1 MGTNHMCQSI
11 EQGGKRCAAHTRPH
25 YTTLMSAMDAAA
37 AKAPFAPAKAGGR
50 KKARDSFTTI
60 SAVDGLD
67 AETLNALNVVANHAS
82 TPQGAK
88 EVAADI
94 EKFKAERD
102 MQTVAWLTSC
112 RKFGTERAGAAKE
125 TTAIIKKAVEKAKRA
140 ETGSRVE
147 LNRNT
152 KVMAGTDPSLEE
164 VFPGI
169 AARWDREHPGNKGIL
184 PSEVA
189 PNTNGSIWLKCE
201 QGHSWDGGRGNNINA
216 PIKAGKR
223 YYPIC
228 PECEGRRP
236 RLFARTQSE
245 LTSLADALG
254 DPEAFNALP
263 PALQYAVM
271 NELNILRGSDDSMSR
286 QVGMSI
292 VNGNL
297 TLKDVMLAA
306 DPKALEGKL
315 DERLDDEGTLTSITD
330 MDVSSSETNS
340 GNGVEVD
347 QILASAG
354 VLALVP
360 AGSDLAVSITRAN
373 NELLWE
379 RAYDAEVD
387 PTESLDTYI
396 GYLDGRRGA
405 SPQGDAAIDRFIEE
419 ARAVQNFAL
428 PEGYVTERL
437 NKFGEPV
444 SMDPDLS
451 QRRFALMAAE
461 QRAIANWSGTGA
473 GKTLSTVLA
482 IQNDNA
488 RETLVVCPKAVR
500 EEWENEFKAGFPT
513 TSEVIVVNNPEDFN
527 TVRPAPAEGVN
538 RVWVVNY
545 DKFSGSPQAL
555 AKTIGP
561 LAERVDAI
569 VFDEIHM
576 AKASAENDK
585 DASKRHNAI
594 VRFRDRAEEA
604 NPGLMVVGAS
614 ATPVVNNLAEAKS
627 VLKIIEGSNSTG
639 PAFATTPTIKN
650 AANAHY
656 RLAAAGV
663 RRIMKY
669 PTELTREDVTIDVT
683 ANVHKIQA
691 RINKMRDSGDG
702 DGKLKP
708 LHPAMMERALLPEK
722 LPKIAAIAK
731 RRRDNGEGGTVV
743 YSHYTDGMVAPIRAA
758 LEKQNLRVGTFTGDD
773 TPAVRTANLKAFRN
787 GEIDV
792 LIGSEPIATGVD
804 GLQNAS
810 NEIVVASMAWTA
822 AADDQL
828 VGRVHRR
835 GQLLNSK
842 VSYLLTEAKVGDD
855 KNAPRW
861 SWCKDNRQS
870 RVKFK
875 RDVAN
880 AAVDGVLPS
889 GALDSQQNSAEKAL
903 GALKDLTAALAKA
916 EVKQGNLTLTA

>member
-1 MGTNHMCQSI
+1 MCQSI
-11 EQGGKRCAAHTRPH
+11 EQGGKRCAAHTRPP
-25 YTTLMSAMDAAA
+25 YAALMSAMDDAA

-50 KKARDSFTTI
+50 KKARDRFT
-60 SAVDGLD
+60 AVSEVEGDG
-67 AETLNALNVVANHAS
+67 TLNALNVVANHAS

-88 EVAADI
+88 EVARDL
-94 EKFKAERD
+94 ERFKAERD

-112 RKFGTERAGAAKE
+112 QKFGTERSEAAKE
-125 TTAIIKKAVEKAKRA
+125 TTAAIKKAVEKAKRA
-140 ETGSRVE
+140 ETGSRME
-147 LNRNT
+147 LKRSSKATPEWN
-152 KVMAGTDPSLEE
+152 MAT
-164 VFPGI
+164 VFPGV
-169 AARWDREHPGNKGIL
+169 AERWDTEKNEGIL
-184 PSEVA
+184 PTEVT

-201 QGHSWDGGRGNNINA
+201 QGHSWDGGRGNNIVV

-223 YYPIC
+223 YFPIC

-254 DPEAFNALP
+254 DPDAFNALP

-315 DERLDDEGTLTSITD
+315 DERLDDEGTLTNITD
-330 MDVSSSETNS
+330 MDVTSSETND
-340 GNGVEVD
+340 GKGVEVD

-360 AGSDLAVSITRAN
+360 AESDLAASITRAN

-379 RAYDAEVD
+379 RAYDAEID
-387 PTESLDTYI
+387 PNESLDTYI
-396 GYLDGRRGA
+396 AYLDSRRGA
-405 SPQGDAAIDRFIEE
+405 STQGDAAIDRFIAE
-419 ARAVQNFAL
+419 ARAVQSFEL

-444 SMDPDLS
+444 TMDPDLS

-482 IQNDNA
+482 IQNDGA

-513 TSEVIVVNNPEDFN
+513 TSEVIVVNDPEDFN
-527 TVRPAPAEGVN
+527 KVRPEPAEGVN

-545 DKFSGSPQAL
+545 DKFSGTPQAL

-561 LAERVDAI
+561 LAERVDAL

-576 AKASAENDK
+576 AKASSASET
-585 DASKRHNAI
+585 DASKRHRAI

-614 ATPVVNNLAEAKS
+614 ATPVVNNLEEAKS
-627 VLKIIEGSNSTG
+627 VLRIIEGPNASG
-639 PAFATTPTIKN
+639 PAFSTTPTIKN

-656 RLAAAGV
+656 RIAAAGV
-663 RRIMKY
+663 RRVMKY
-669 PTELTREDVTIDVT
+669 PTALTREDVTIDVT
-683 ANVHKIQA
+683 ANVHQIQG
-691 RINKMRDSGDG
+691 RINQMRKSADG
-702 DGKLKP
+702 TSKAV
-708 LHPAMMERALLPEK
+708 HPAMMERALLPEK
-722 LPKIAAIAK
+722 LPKIASIASQRK
-731 RRRDNGEGGTVV
+731 ANGEGGTIV
-743 YSHYTDGMVAPIRAA
+743 YTEYTEGMVSPIRGA
-758 LEKQNLRVGTFTGDD
+758 LEAEGLRVGTFTGDD
-773 TPAVRTANLKAFRN
+773 TPAERTAALKAFRN

-792 LIGSEPIATGVD
+792 IIGSQPIATGVD
-804 GLQNAS
+804 GLQAAS
-810 NEIVVASMAWTA
+810 NHAVVASMAWTA
-822 AADDQL
+822 AADDQF
-828 VGRVHRR
+828 VGRIHRR
-835 GQLLNSK
+835 GQVRDSK
-842 VSYLLTEAKVGDD
+842 VTYLLTEAKVGDGKD
-855 KNAPRW
+855 AVRW

-889 GALDSQQNSAEKAL
+889 GALDSQQHSAEKAL

-916 EVKQGNLTLTA
+916 SVTQKQVTLTA